1 MTIRQ
6 ALLSVLHLFVL
17 FVFFSVGLFFLA
29 LPKLPKLHLYIE
41 HLFLQNP
48 SACSLFGVGF
58 SLAGLLLLA
67 GFYGLS
73 RGRYLHF
80 RMGKNQTEIEAGVV
94 LQTLEEFLKARFSK
108 EVQLLDVELIRSK
121 IHIKVSLTAPHQEET
136 LGRVEKELTPF
147 LRQRFGY
154 TRPFDLIVKIP

>member
-1 MTIRQ
+1 MSVRQ
-6 ALLSVLHLFVL
+6 ALLSFLHLFVL

-41 HLFLQNP
+41 HLLLQNP
-48 SACSLFGVGF
+48 SASSLLGMGF

-73 RGRYLHF
+73 RGRYLRF
-80 RMGKNQTEIEAGVV
+80 RMGKNQTEIEASVV

-121 IHIKVSLTAPHQEET
+121 IHIKVSLIDPLPEEILT
-136 LGRVEKELTPF
+136 RVEKELTPF

-154 TRPFDLIVKIP
+154 TSPFDLIVKM